1 MPDTLLDAE
10 MATVNKTKSLPSW
23 SLKTSERS
31 KKKKKTKKKGTNEN
45 IFLIQCKGEVLTIK
59 NSQAAES

>member
-10 MATVNKTKSLPSW
+10 TATVSKTKSLPSRN
-23 SLKTSERS
+23 LKTSERS
-31 KKKKKTKKKGTNEN
+31 QKKKKNGKKEN
-45 IFLIQCKGEVLTIK
+45 IFIIQCKGEVLTIK

>member
-10 MATVNKTKSLPSW
+10 TATVSKTKSLPSRN
-23 SLKTSERS
+23 LKTSERS
-31 KKKKKTKKKGTNEN
+31 QKKKKKNGKKEN
-45 IFLIQCKGEVLTIK
+45 IFIIQCKGEVLTIK

>member
-31 KKKKKTKKKGTNEN
+31 KKKKKKKKNERKY
-45 IFLIQCKGEVLTIK
+45 IFNTMQRR
-59 NSQAAES
+59 SADH